1 VLELMLVTA
10 IALLFSTFSS
20 PFLSALLTT
29 AVWIIGHFNQD
40 LRDYGATIPSPLAAA
55 VARGVYLILPNF
67 SAFDI
72 KLQVVHAQAVPVS
85 YLGLTALYGFTYI
98 GLVLVAAVI
107 IFSKRD
113 FK

>member
-1 VLELMLVTA
+1 
-10 IALLFSTFSS
+10 
-20 PFLSALLTT
+20 
-29 AVWIIGHFNQD
+29 
-40 LRDYGATIPSPLAAA
+40 
-55 VARGVYLILPNF
+55 VYLILPNF